1 MLSWLRSTRAAPW
14 TWPARSQSAC
24 PACSASWTS
33 GQTSTPPTSMVG
45 ASCGKAG
52 QPWARVPGEGNP
64 GSPRMMGGA
73 SRMQPI
79 CWHSTARHRG
89 YRESSHRPHAS
100 PKGCL
105 WGVRSASE
113 RAVAS
118 CLRKTLSWVSAGFSG
133 SRKALPLL
141 ALLFCFLWVER
152 EGPENRSPSALAER
166 SVFCKVHLWS

>member
-64 GSPRMMGGA
+64 GSPRMMGGQA
-73 SRMQPI
+73 GCSP
-79 CWHSTARHRG
+79 SAGTARPG
-89 YRESSHRPHAS
+89 TEAT
-100 PKGCL
+100 
-105 WGVRSASE
+105 E
-113 RAVAS
+113 RAVTGPTPAPRAVCGACAQLLSELWPPVFVRPSAGSLLAS
-118 CLRKTLSWVSAGFSG
+118 QGPEKPCLSW
-133 SRKALPLL
+133 
-141 ALLFCFLWVER
+141 LFC
-152 EGPENRSPSALAER
+152 
-166 SVFCKVHLWS
+166 SVFCGWKEKSQKTVTLSPGREVSLL

>member
-64 GSPRMMGGA
+64 GSPRMTGVGGRPDA
-73 SRMQPI
+73 AHLLAQHGPAQRLQREQSPAPRQPQGL
-79 CWHSTARHRG
+79 SVG
-89 YRESSHRPHAS
+89 
-100 PKGCL
+100 
-105 WGVRSASE
+105 
-113 RAVAS
+113 RA
-118 CLRKTLSWVSAGFSG
+118 LSWRPPVFVRPSAGS
-133 SRKALPLL
+133 LL
-141 ALLFCFLWVER
+141 ASQGPEKPCLSWLFC
-152 EGPENRSPSALAER
+152 
-166 SVFCKVHLWS
+166 SVFCGWKEKGQKTVTLSPGREVSLL